1 MSFDPMTDKLMEIED
16 HLRDLTP
23 DQRDRLLGW
32 ITKNKQKAN
41 KLIERVQAVQ
51 ASLDTLRVHIKYQC
65 FDLEA
70 TRRENAQLKNQIEK
84 LQDILEGKGYYATED
99 NAVIDGDFD
108 GEMGEA
114 VGGLIDLPQ
123 VGDFI
128 HNTECDH
135 PYADNCTC
143 CHCEEYRWR
152 FRQRNEGSD

>member
-51 ASLDTLRVHIKYQC
+51 TSLDTLRVQIKYQC

-70 TRRENAQLKNQIEK
+70 TRRENVQLQEQIAQLQ
-84 LQDILEGKGYYATED
+84 QILESKGYYSEEVIEIDENGTVLPEGED
-99 NAVIDGDFD
+99 
-108 GEMGEA
+108 
-114 VGGLIDLPQ
+114 GLIDLPH

-128 HNTECDH
+128 HNNECNH
-135 PYADNCTC
+135 PYDVD
-143 CHCEEYRWR
+143 CECMFCEDYRWR
-152 FRQRNEGSD
+152 QRQQNGSN